1 MLLFGWVARCFSC
14 WCRLKDAFEKKTHP
28 PKSKKHQIIKISKKK
43 IAPRSSVYAQCRL
56 RRRTVVSAVLASP
69 PGELS
74 SPQIDVLADWHL
86 RCFVIFDCHFQYSVV
101 SAEAASPQIG
111 VSAILT
117 SLPPQTVVSAAA
129 TTNCRLRSR
138 HHKLPSSQI
147 GVSADRCLRR
157 TVVSTCELSSP
168 QNCKRKHT

>member
-1 MLLFGWVARCFSC
+1 M
-14 WCRLKDAFEKKTHP
+14 CRLKDAFEKKIHP
-28 PKSKKHQIIKISKKK
+28 PKLKKHQKNQNFYKK

-74 SPQIDVLADWHL
+74 SSQIVVLADWRL
-86 RCFVIFDCHFQYSVV
+86 RCFVIFNCHFQYSV
-101 SAEAASPQIG
+101 

-117 SLPPQTVVSAAA
+117 SLPPQTIVSAAA

-147 GVSADRCLRR
+147 GVSADRRLRR
-157 TVVSTCELSSP
+157 TVVSACELSSP